1 MMSPYRPYASRHYV
15 GALSGNYVY
24 NFPIFTGFKNRTWSK
39 EMVNILI
46 LIRLFKFQWALSKVL
61 IRSDNEPVVTILK
74 SVKTENP
81 ILCEHK
87 IWYISAMS
95 DIDLQYA
102 HIRATDNKIGD
113 VLSRWQG
120 TPEQMA
126 WLH

>member
-15 GALSGNYVY
+15 GVLSGNYVY
-24 NFPIFTGFKNRTWSK
+24 HFPIFRGFKNRIWSK
-39 EMVNILI
+39 EIVNILI

-81 ILCEHK
+81 TLCEHK

-95 DIDLQYA
+95 DIDVQYA